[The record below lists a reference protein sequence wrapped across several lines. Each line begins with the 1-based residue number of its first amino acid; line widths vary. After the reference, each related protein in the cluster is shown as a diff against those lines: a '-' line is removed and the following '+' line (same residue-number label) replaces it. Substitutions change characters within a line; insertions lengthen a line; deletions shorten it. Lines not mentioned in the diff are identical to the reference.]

1 MAFVMAARRYPTPQ
15 ELIVTSVPS
24 PSTPIIDTGVD
35 REFIYVGDP
44 MCSWCH
50 GFAPVV
56 KKVATEFGLP
66 LAVKVG
72 GLRAF
77 ESAEPLGERLKGFLS
92 AEWARI
98 GEVTGQPFSTA
109 ALDREGWVYDTGPAD
124 QAVVAA
130 RNLEATSALDFF
142 AALQHAFYAEGR
154 DITQREVLIDVAAG
168 FGFDRA
174 AFGAAFD
181 NAHEDTLRDFAETRS
196 WGVTG
201 YPTLL
206 IRTGDELV
214 RATAGYTSFE
224 DLQPQLAAWFETN
237 GVAEVAPAMM
247 CDVDAGLC

>member
-1 MAFVMAARRYPTPQ
+1 MT
-15 ELIVTSVPS
+15 TTGS
-24 PSTPIIDTGVD
+24 PSTPIVDIAVD

-56 KKVATEFGLP
+56 KRVGTEFGLP
-66 LAVKVG
+66 VRVKVG

-77 ESAEPLGERLKGFLS
+77 ENSEPLGERLKGFLS

-98 GEVTGQPFSTA
+98 GEVTGQPFSTT
-109 ALDREGWVYDTGPAD
+109 ALEREGWVYDTGPAD

-130 RNLEATSALDFF
+130 RNLEETSALDYFT
-142 AALQHAFYAEGR
+142 ALQHAFYAEGR
-154 DITQREVLIDVAAG
+154 DITQREVLLDVAEES
-168 FGFDRA
+168 GFDRA
-174 AFGAAFD
+174 EFGTAFD
-181 NAHEDTLRDFAETRS
+181 TAHDDTLRDFAETRS

-214 RATAGYTSFE
+214 RAAAGYVSF
-224 DLQPQLAAWFETN
+224 DNLKPQLSAWFDKHA
-237 GVAEVAPAMM
+237 VADQAPAMM
-247 CDVDAGLC
+247 CDVETGLC

>member
-1 MAFVMAARRYPTPQ
+1 MTTAESPISP
-15 ELIVTSVPS
+15 IVDIAT
-24 PSTPIIDTGVD
+24 D

-56 KKVATEFGLP
+56 KRVGIEFGLP
-66 LAVKVG
+66 VRVRVG

-77 ESAEPLGERLKGFLS
+77 ENAEPLGDRLKSFLAS
-92 AEWARI
+92 EWARI
-98 GEVTGQPFSTA
+98 GEVTGQPFSTT
-109 ALDREGWVYDTGPAD
+109 ALEREGWVYDTGPAD

-130 RNLEATSALDFF
+130 RNLEKASALSYF

-154 DITQREVLIDVAAG
+154 DITQREILVDIAAES
-168 FGFDRA
+168 GFDRA
-174 AFGAAFD
+174 DFGIAFD

-214 RATAGYTSFE
+214 RAAAGYVSF
-224 DLQPQLAAWFETN
+224 DNLQPQLAAWFETHT
-237 GVAEVAPAMM
+237 VADEAQAMM
-247 CDVDAGLC
+247 CDVETGLC